1 MCKINGFS
9 LLSTDLLKEVH
20 LLGKTGQN
28 VFTAAQDFSLKRPE
42 GADAHPA
49 HSFKAHLI
57 RLIGNLCHGHSVNQ
71 DKVWL
76 IKNLLAPKNLKNII
90 RIVE

>member
-1 MCKINGFS
+1 MCKLHRFS

-20 LLGKTGQN
+20 LLGKTSKN
-28 VFTAAQDFSLKRPE
+28 VFTAAHDFSLKSPG

-49 HSFKAHLI
+49 LSFKAHLV

-71 DKVWL
+71 DKVRL
-76 IKNLLAPKNLKNII
+76 TKKEKPYGL
-90 RIVE
+90 